1 MTTIANSLEKTPRH
15 ANVLVLHPAIL
26 LFLFAAVCIYALLVA
41 QNRSLWLDEL
51 LSIYFADPTQSLS
64 SLLDTRMRRD
74 VHPPLYYVL
83 LHFWTAVFG
92 DHPTA
97 VRLMSLVPVLLGAF
111 IIWLVWKRGLVR
123 LPLGYFALL
132 MITSLG
138 LLYYSHEA
146 RAYSLLLL
154 WGLLL
159 TLLSVHFG
167 QFSQSWT
174 RGLPPRFAAALL
186 AVSVLSALTHYFG
199 LLYCGSVIL
208 TMTADRLRQ
217 RDTRSF
223 ILLCAIGLVTLAV
236 GTAWILYTGPFLTDV
251 VDEGY
256 WIRNDIEYLWRFIR
270 EVAKDIF
277 SGNGALFLLILWG
290 AAAHFRSLLS
300 RREIVLAG
308 ASVLLAITIA
318 AAITVYEPVL
328 VYRNMIVFAPALLF
342 VSAVALSEAL
352 EKFHR
357 YWKSSAIWAIFSLSL
372 GLGVYLDL
380 QRGQE
385 QWRESAAYLVEL
397 CAAKQSTVLVL
408 GPDLRQYFPYRYFL
422 RNSSIEVVGPTSTAL
437 ARARA
442 DDCPVL
448 IWAAHYVDPK
458 YVEPVFR
465 ELDINEGDVE
475 IVAFEKAFLVVEK
488 VPAN

>member
-1 MTTIANSLEKTPRH
+1 MTTIANSVEKTPRH
-15 ANVLVLHPAIL
+15 AHALVLHPAIL
-26 LFLFAAVCIYALLVA
+26 LVLFAVVFTHALLVA

-64 SLLDTRMRRD
+64 SLLDARMRRD

-83 LHFWTAVFG
+83 LHFWMAAFG

-97 VRLMSLVPVLLGAF
+97 VRLMSLVPVLLGTF
-111 IIWLVWKRGLVR
+111 IVWLVWKRGLVR

-132 MITSLG
+132 IMTSLG

-167 QFSQSWT
+167 QFSQSWP
-174 RGLPPRFAAALL
+174 RGLPPWFAAALL

-208 TMTADRLRQ
+208 TLTADRLWY
-217 RDTRSF
+217 RDIKSL
-223 ILLCAIGLVTLAV
+223 ISLCAIGLITLIV
-236 GTAWILYTGPFLTDV
+236 GVPWIFYTISYLADV
-251 VDEGY
+251 GDEGL
-256 WIRNDIEYLWRFIR
+256 WIRNDIDYLWRFVR

-277 SGNGALFLLILWG
+277 SGNGALFLLIVWG
-290 AAAHFRSLLS
+290 AATHFRSLLP
-300 RREIVLAG
+300 RREIVLAV

-342 VSAVALSEAL
+342 VSAVALSEVF
-352 EKFHR
+352 ERFHL
-357 YWKSSAIWAIFSLSL
+357 YWKSSAICVIFGLSL
-372 GLGVYLDL
+372 GLGVYLDS

-385 QWRESAAYLVEL
+385 QWRESAAYLVDL
-397 CAAKQSTVLVL
+397 CGAKQSTVLVL
-408 GPDLRQYFPYRYFL
+408 GPDFRQYFPYRYFL
-422 RNSSIEVVGPTSTAL
+422 RKRVRPLRRSPGREPMIAL
-437 ARARA
+437 
-442 DDCPVL
+442 
-448 IWAAHYVDPK
+448 
-458 YVEPVFR
+458 F
-465 ELDINEGDVE
+465 
-475 IVAFEKAFLVVEK
+475 
-488 VPAN
+488 